1 MKKEKAMSTILIKSG
16 NKSEENFILNLAK
29 ILKAPV
35 KVLNDN
41 EELDALLI
49 KSIEQGMKS
58 GKASKT
64 EVKKFF
70 EKNGV
75 RIH

>member
-1 MKKEKAMSTILIKSG
+1 MSTILIKSN

-29 ILKAPV
+29 ILKTPARI
-35 KVLNDN
+35 LNED
-41 EELDALLI
+41 EEIDAVLI
-49 KSIEQGMKS
+49 KSIEKGMKS

>member
-1 MKKEKAMSTILIKSG
+1 MSTILIKSS
-16 NKSEENFILNLAK
+16 NKNEENFILNLAK

-35 KVLNDN
+35 KVLNED

-49 KSIEQGMKS
+49 SSIEKGMKS
-58 GKASKT
+58 GKASKS
-64 EVKKFF
+64 EVKKLL